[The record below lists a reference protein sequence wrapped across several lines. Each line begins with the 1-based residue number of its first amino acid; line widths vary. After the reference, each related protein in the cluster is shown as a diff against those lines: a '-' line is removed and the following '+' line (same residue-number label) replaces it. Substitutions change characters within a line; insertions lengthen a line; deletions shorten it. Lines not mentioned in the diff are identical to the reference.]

1 MTVMLSPE
9 ILTSEIQLLTTVVIG
24 VLSYVAVI
32 LVMVGREHVQSRNNK
47 DNSSRSRV
55 NQKLWLDVFSSAKRY
70 PLSSVFQ
77 YGCVYYLSAF
87 RNDCLLQRTLPSLH
101 SLASPM
107 NCVSRSRSDTDRTIH
122 PLIKKIE
129 SRLRRSQLRPRP
141 RLLVDKANLPFPL
154 YSSAV
159 SEQDVTANVIEFL
172 DSSIELSVS
181 CDTQIHFALEC
192 LPDGVKVSALWKKND
207 LIADATSQIDL
218 HTDMRLTF
226 QGEIIRWEYHVYFCP
241 QLESSLGDFELAEAK
256 SA

>member
-9 ILTSEIQLLTTVVIG
+9 ILTSELQFLTTIVIG
-24 VLSYVAVI
+24 VVAYVAVI
-32 LVMVGREHVQSRNNK
+32 LAFVGREHVRTRK
-47 DNSSRSRV
+47 DGNDSQGRRE
-55 NQKLWLDVFSSAKRY
+55 NQKLWLDVFSTSKRY

-87 RNDCLLQRTLPSLH
+87 RSECLLQRALPSLH

-107 NCVSRSRSDTDRTIH
+107 SCVSRSHSDTDRMIH

-129 SRLRRSQLRPRP
+129 SRLRRSHLRPRP
-141 RLLVDKANLPFPL
+141 RLIVDKANLPYPL
-154 YSSAV
+154 YSSV
-159 SEQDVTANVIEFL
+159 TSEQDISANVLEFL
-172 DSSIELSVS
+172 DSSIELSTS

-192 LPDGVKVSALWKKND
+192 VPDGVKVSALWKKND
-207 LIADATSQIDL
+207 LIADATAQIDL

-226 QGEIIRWEYHVYFCP
+226 QGEIIRWEYQIYFCP
-241 QLESSLGDFELAEAK
+241 QLESNLEQFENIRVK